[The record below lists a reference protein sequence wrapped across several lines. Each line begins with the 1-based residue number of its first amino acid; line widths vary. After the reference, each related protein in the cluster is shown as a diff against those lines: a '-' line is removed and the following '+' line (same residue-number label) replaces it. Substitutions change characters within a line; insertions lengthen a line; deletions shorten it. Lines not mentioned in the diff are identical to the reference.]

1 MPNNNQPQTYDELN
15 RRDNEEQTKRR
26 LAIKTMENPIKENQ
40 EWAENHTREFRENLS
55 NIMNQWKTK

>member
-55 NIMNQWKTK
+55 NIMNQ